1 MAFPQTAFVGSLNPT
16 LIRPSRTIP
25 CIDRGLPF
33 RQLQL
38 NRRVRPL
45 FQMCAGNNSPSG
57 GTDNVKKIPR
67 ELKPEVKEL
76 RSVLKKCSIYL
87 VGPMGSGKSVLA
99 KYLAYELGFR
109 FLDTD
114 ELIEKVAQKSIPKIF
129 EDDGEDNFRDLESAI
144 LDQVQPFIACC
155 VATGGGI
162 VLRKENWGRLQTGI
176 VIYLSTPIDV
186 LVDRL
191 KGDTKRPLLKDAE
204 SLTDRVTEILN
215 NRRHLYEQ
223 ADVVVP
229 IEPDAAVDEIG
240 MDLVRRLTN
249 FIKANPPRL
258 SKLYPGNLKKESE
271 S

>member
-1 MAFPQTAFVGSLNPT
+1 MTFSQTAFVGSVNPA

-25 CIDRGLPF
+25 CTDRGVSF
-33 RQLQL
+33 HQLQP

-45 FQMCAGNNSPSG
+45 FHMCAGNNAPSG
-57 GTDNVKKIPR
+57 GADNFKKVPR
-67 ELKPEVKEL
+67 ELKPAMKEL

-87 VGPMGSGKSVLA
+87 VGPMGSGKSVLG
-99 KYLAYELGFR
+99 KYLSYELGFR

-114 ELIEKVAQKSIPKIF
+114 ELIENVAQKSIPKIF
-129 EDDGEDNFRDLESAI
+129 EEDGEENFRDLESAI

-176 VIYLSTPIDV
+176 VIYLDTPIDV
-186 LVDRL
+186 LVNRL
-191 KGDTKRPLLKDAE
+191 KGDTKRPLLRDAE

-215 NRRHLYEQ
+215 SRRHLYEQ

-229 IEPDAAVDEIG
+229 IEANAAVDEIG
-240 MDLVRRLTN
+240 TDLVRRLTN

-258 SKLYPGNLKKESE
+258 SKLRPSNLKEE
-271 S
+271 